1 MVEMRFF
8 STTNEPTIPNHH
20 RVPEKWGVTTTH
32 LLRSDW
38 AWATAREAAV
48 ARRNFMRRW
57 EGVGRVN
64 LKLASGFNV
73 EDS

>member
-1 MVEMRFF
+1 MA
-8 STTNEPTIPNHH
+8 
-20 RVPEKWGVTTTH
+20 TTH